1 MTARGGQ
8 RLAQIVAGDPGAVD
22 AFFAADDFDC
32 AFLPEPVAVA
42 LYTRLAAQLPL
53 RTSPEAGFVA
63 TRARVLNA
71 DGSAPATRDGARAGP
86 AWKRAVEALRAAI
99 VVDGRLALDVRR
111 AAARALFAADRG
123 TASLLQYVVDNDA
136 DAVDVDVAWRVLL
149 ARIASG
155 QRVSAL
161 ARKGAA
167 LRVAH
172 AIAAHA
178 ITTKAVDWPRTLTD
192 TCGRAVVR
200 DALAFV
206 VDAGA
211 GDEAV
216 VDVLVKD
223 AEGAGVALAR
233 VPRLGSAAIT
243 RLLSAVD
250 VAEQHALAREHWALP
265 AMRAAVAGLP
275 RARVVDDDVYVD
287 LALATLTADP
297 APSVAILAMGGP
309 RAAEEL
315 RALRAT
321 WLAGERNVDDAR
333 RLVWSIVASPRGVD
347 VDAATVDAT
356 VDAATVDAIAA
367 YVADVSLSLFA
378 RIAELVLAR
387 GGPRGRGLVEAVVDE
402 LDAGTRARV
411 RRALQSGAPPDAE
424 DRATDEPDDGD
435 EPDESDEP
443 DSDESDES
451 DDDEG

>member
-22 AFFAADDFDC
+22 AFFAAADFDC
-32 AFLPEPVAVA
+32 AFLPEAVAVA
-42 LYTRLAAQLPL
+42 LYARLAAQLPL

-71 DGSAPATRDGARAGP
+71 DGSAPATRDGARAGA
-86 AWKRAVEALRAAI
+86 AWKKAVEALRAAI
-99 VVDGRLALDVRR
+99 VVDDRLSLDVRR

-123 TASLLQYVVDNDA
+123 TASLLQSVVDNDA

-161 ARKGAA
+161 ARKSAA

-172 AIAAHA
+172 AIAAHTIA
-178 ITTKAVDWPRTLTD
+178 AKAVDWPRTLTD

-206 VDAGA
+206 VDAG
-211 GDEAV
+211 DVDVDV

-243 RLLSAVD
+243 RLLVAVD

-275 RARVVDDDVYVD
+275 RARVVDDDDVYVD
-287 LALATLTADP
+287 LALGTLQSDP
-297 APSVAILAMGGP
+297 APSIAILAMGGP

-315 RALRAT
+315 RALRET

-333 RLVWSIVASPRGVD
+333 HLVWSIAAGAGDVD
-347 VDAATVDAT
+347 VDAV
-356 VDAATVDAIAA
+356 TVDAIAA
-367 YVADVSLSLFA
+367 YVADTSLSLFA

-387 GGPRGRGLVEAVVDE
+387 GGAHGRGVVEAVVDE

-411 RRALQSGAPPDAE
+411 RRALQPAPLSHS
-424 DRATDEPDDGD
+424 PDDAD
-435 EPDESDEP
+435 NDAN
-443 DSDESDES
+443 
-451 DDDEG
+451 DDDEEEEEDR